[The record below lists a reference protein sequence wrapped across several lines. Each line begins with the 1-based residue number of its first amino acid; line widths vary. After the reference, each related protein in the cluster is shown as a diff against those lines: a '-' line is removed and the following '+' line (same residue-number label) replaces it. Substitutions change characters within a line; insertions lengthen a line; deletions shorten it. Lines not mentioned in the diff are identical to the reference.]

1 MTSILNVKK
10 ADFHLFRE
18 LVSKALWETVLMGND
33 AEESLQIF
41 KNDFLRAQE
50 ILIPRCS
57 QIDKEGKRSAWPN
70 WDKVVKLKRH
80 RQWKQGQISWED
92 YNKATRLCWD
102 EIRKTESQLE
112 PNLARGDKKSK
123 KGFYRYLNQKEKVQ
137 EGTYAL
143 AGDTDKLL
151 RIEKEKA
158 EVLHDFFLF
167 FIYLFIF
174 YHVQLSLC
182 WKPSA

>member
-57 QIDKEGKRSAWPN
+57 QIDKEGKRSA
-70 WDKVVKLKRH
+70 
-80 RQWKQGQISWED
+80 
-92 YNKATRLCWD
+92 
-102 EIRKTESQLE
+102 
-112 PNLARGDKKSK
+112 
-123 KGFYRYLNQKEKVQ
+123 
-137 EGTYAL
+137 
-143 AGDTDKLL
+143 
-151 RIEKEKA
+151 
-158 EVLHDFFLF
+158 
-167 FIYLFIF
+167 
-174 YHVQLSLC
+174 
-182 WKPSA
+182 